1 MKGSKTMNY
10 LYFAYGSNMNPE
22 RIRYR
27 IPEAR
32 GLGRAVLKGWKLTER
47 LYADIDRARGGRVE
61 GVLYCISETE
71 LRRLDFYEGY
81 PKTYERKAV
90 MVEAYLMGMEKP
102 TRVPVLTYVM
112 SEETKKEREGKPYP
126 DGYRI
131 MCAVGAR
138 YWGLKKNP
146 FGLAPK
152 KRPRE
157 SWFGF

>member
-1 MKGSKTMNY
+1 MNY

-126 DGYRI
+126 DDYRI

>member
-1 MKGSKTMNY
+1 MNY

-32 GLGRAVLKGWKLTER
+32 GLGRAVLKGYKLTER
-47 LYADIDRARGGRVE
+47 LYADIDRARGGLVE

-90 MVEAYLMGMEKP
+90 MVEAYLMGMDRP
-102 TRVPVLTYVM
+102 TRVPVITYEM
-112 SEETKKEREGKPYP
+112 TAETKKEREGKKFP
-126 DGYRI
+126 DDSRI
-131 MCAVGAR
+131 ICAVGAR
-138 YWGLKKNP
+138 H
-146 FGLAPK
+146 
-152 KRPRE
+152 
-157 SWFGF
+157 

>member
-1 MKGSKTMNY
+1 MNY

-81 PKTYERKAV
+81 PRTYERKAV
-90 MVEAYLMGMEKP
+90 MVEAHLMGMEKP

-126 DGYRI
+126 DDYRI

>member
-1 MKGSKTMNY
+1 M
-10 LYFAYGSNMNPE
+10 
-22 RIRYR
+22 
-27 IPEAR
+27 
-32 GLGRAVLKGWKLTER
+32 LKGWKLTER

-126 DGYRI
+126 DDYRI